1 MTTGCCAH
9 LRWWEMLTKRIIPC
23 LDVRD
28 GRTVKGV
35 NFTNLRD
42 MGCPVELGL
51 MYESQGADELM
62 FLDITASVEG
72 RAAMLEFVERVADTL
87 SIPFT
92 VGGGVSSR
100 EDVTD
105 LLNAGADKVSMNTAA
120 VKRPE
125 LINEVSTQFGSQCCV
140 VAIDARKK
148 DTGEGWE
155 VLVKGGRETTG
166 LEALAWAEE
175 CASRGAGEILL
186 TSWNRDGMQSGFDL
200 EMVKAFSEALPI
212 PVIASG
218 GAANPESFVE
228 VFQKAGA
235 DAALAASIFHDKL
248 YSIHDV
254 KQAVKSA
261 GISVRD

>member
-1 MTTGCCAH
+1 
-9 LRWWEMLTKRIIPC
+9 MLTKRIIPC

-72 RAAMLEFVERVADTL
+72 RAAMLEFVERVADNL

-100 EDVTD
+100 ENVTD

-148 DTGEGWE
+148 ENSNRSLENGGKIEWE
-155 VLVKGGRETTG
+155 VLIKGGRESVG
-166 LEALAWAEE
+166 LDALEWAEE
-175 CASRGAGEILL
+175 CVRRGAGEILL
-186 TSWNRDGMQSGFDL
+186 TSWNRDGMQTGFDI
-200 EMVKAFSEALPI
+200 EMVKVFSERLPI

-228 VFQKAGA
+228 VFEKAGA
-235 DAALAASIFHDKL
+235 DAALAASIFHDKI
-248 YSIHDV
+248 YSIGDV
-254 KQAVKSA
+254 KQAVKNA
-261 GISVRD
+261 GISVRE

>member
-1 MTTGCCAH
+1 
-9 LRWWEMLTKRIIPC
+9 MLTKRIIPC

-35 NFTNLRD
+35 NFTDLRD

-92 VGGGVSSR
+92 VGGGVSTK
-100 EDVTD
+100 ENVTD

-120 VKRPE
+120 VKNPD

-148 DTGEGWE
+148 EGSGDGADAAWE
-155 VLVKGGRETTG
+155 VLIKGGREATG
-166 LEALAWAEE
+166 LDALTWAQE
-175 CASRGAGEILL
+175 CVTRGAGEILL
-186 TSWNRDGMQSGFDL
+186 TSWNRDGMQTGFDL
-200 EMVKAFSEALPI
+200 EMVKAFCERLPI

-218 GAANPESFVE
+218 GAGSPASFVE
-228 VFQKAGA
+228 VFEKANA
-235 DAALAASIFHDKL
+235 DAALAASIFHDRI
-248 YSIHDV
+248 YSIGDV

>member
-1 MTTGCCAH
+1 
-9 LRWWEMLTKRIIPC
+9 MLTKRIIPC

-92 VGGGVSSR
+92 VGGGVNSR
-100 EDVTD
+100 ESVTD

-125 LINEVSTQFGSQCCV
+125 LIKEVSTQFGSQCCV

-148 DTGEGWE
+148 ENGENGSSIEWE
-155 VLVKGGRETTG
+155 VLIKGGRESTG
-166 LEALAWAEE
+166 INALQWAEE
-175 CASRGAGEILL
+175 CARLGAGEILL
-186 TSWNRDGMQSGFDL
+186 TSWNRDGTQNGFDL
-200 EMVKAFSEALPI
+200 EMVKAFSASLPI

-248 YSIHDV
+248 YSIGDV
-254 KQAVKSA
+254 KQALKNA

>member
-1 MTTGCCAH
+1 
-9 LRWWEMLTKRIIPC
+9 MLTKRIIPC

-100 EDVTD
+100 ENVTD

-120 VKRPE
+120 VNRPE
-125 LINEVSTQFGSQCCV
+125 LIYEVSTKFGSQCCV

-148 DTGEGWE
+148 ETGDGWE
-155 VLVKGGRETTG
+155 VLIKGGRETTG
-166 LEALAWAEE
+166 LDALAWAEE
-175 CASRGAGEILL
+175 CAKRGAGEILL
-186 TSWNRDGMQSGFDL
+186 TSWNRDGMQNGFDL
-200 EMVKAFSEALPI
+200 EMVKAFSESLPI

-248 YSIHDV
+248 YSIADV
-254 KQAVKSA
+254 KEAVKSA

>member
-1 MTTGCCAH
+1 
-9 LRWWEMLTKRIIPC
+9 MLTKRIIPC

-186 TSWNRDGMQSGFDL
+186 TSWNRDGMQNGFDL

>member
-1 MTTGCCAH
+1 
-9 LRWWEMLTKRIIPC
+9 MLTKRIIPC

-100 EDVTD
+100 ENVTD

-120 VKRPE
+120 VNRPE

-148 DTGEGWE
+148 DTGDGWE
-155 VLVKGGRETTG
+155 VLIKGGRETTG
-166 LEALAWAEE
+166 LDALAWAEE
-175 CASRGAGEILL
+175 CAKRGAGEILL
-186 TSWNRDGMQSGFDL
+186 TSWNRDGMQNGFDL
-200 EMVKAFSEALPI
+200 EMVKAFSESLPI

-248 YSIHDV
+248 YSIGDV
-254 KQAVKSA
+254 KEVVKNA

>member
-1 MTTGCCAH
+1 
-9 LRWWEMLTKRIIPC
+9 MLTKRIIPC

-92 VGGGVSSR
+92 VGGGVTSR
-100 EDVTD
+100 ESVTD

-125 LINEVSTQFGSQCCV
+125 LVNEVSTQFGSQCCV

-148 DTGEGWE
+148 ENGKTGNWE
-155 VLVKGGRETTG
+155 VLIKGGREATG
-166 LEALAWAEE
+166 LDALAWAEE
-175 CASRGAGEILL
+175 CARRGAGEILL
-186 TSWNRDGMQSGFDL
+186 TSWNRDGMQNGFDL
-200 EMVKAFSEALPI
+200 EMVKAFSETLPI

-248 YSIHDV
+248 YSIGDV
-254 KQAVKSA
+254 KQAVKNA
-261 GISVRD
+261 GFSVRVQEI

>member
-1 MTTGCCAH
+1 
-9 LRWWEMLTKRIIPC
+9 MLTKRIIPC

-72 RAAMLEFVERVADTL
+72 RAAMLEFVERVADNL

-100 EDVTD
+100 DSVTA

-148 DTGEGWE
+148 EAENDEADSKTEWE
-155 VLVKGGRETTG
+155 VLIKGGRESVG
-166 LEALAWAEE
+166 LDALEWAEE
-175 CASRGAGEILL
+175 CVSRGAGEILL
-186 TSWNRDGMQSGFDL
+186 TSWNRDGMQTGFDI
-200 EMVKAFSEALPI
+200 EMVKAFSEKLPI

-218 GAANPESFVE
+218 GAANPASFVE

-235 DAALAASIFHDKL
+235 DAALAASIFHDKI
-248 YSIHDV
+248 YSIGDV
-254 KQAVKSA
+254 KQAVRSA
-261 GISVRD
+261 GISVRY

>member
-1 MTTGCCAH
+1 
-9 LRWWEMLTKRIIPC
+9 MLTKRIIPC

-72 RAAMLEFVERVADTL
+72 RAAMLEFVERVADNL

-100 EDVTD
+100 DNVTD

-120 VKRPE
+120 VIRPE
-125 LINEVSTQFGSQCCV
+125 LINEVSSQFGSQCCV

-148 DTGEGWE
+148 ECDSDSEGEWE
-155 VLVKGGRETTG
+155 VLIKGGRESFG
-166 LEALAWAEE
+166 LDALAWAQE
-175 CASRGAGEILL
+175 CVSRGAGEILL
-186 TSWNRDGMQSGFDL
+186 TSWNRDGMQTGFDI
-200 EMVKAFSEALPI
+200 EMVRAFSQKLPI

-218 GAANPESFVE
+218 GAANPQSFVE
-228 VFQKAGA
+228 VFEKAGA
-235 DAALAASIFHDKL
+235 DAALAASIFHDKI
-248 YSIHDV
+248 YSIGDV
-254 KQAVKSA
+254 KQVVREA

>member
-1 MTTGCCAH
+1 
-9 LRWWEMLTKRIIPC
+9 MLTKRIIPC

-72 RAAMLEFVERVADTL
+72 RAAMLDFVERVADNL

-100 EDVTD
+100 QDVTD
-105 LLNAGADKVSMNTAA
+105 LLNAGADKVSINTAA

-148 DTGEGWE
+148 DETVWE
-155 VLVKGGRETTG
+155 VLIKGGRESVG
-166 LEALAWAEE
+166 LDALAWAEE
-175 CASRGAGEILL
+175 CVSRGAGEILL
-186 TSWNRDGMQSGFDL
+186 TSWNRDGMQNGFDI
-200 EMVKAFSEALPI
+200 EMVKAFSEKLPI

-235 DAALAASIFHDKL
+235 DAALAASIFHDKI
-248 YSIHDV
+248 YSIEDV
-254 KQAVKSA
+254 KKVVRSA
-261 GISVRD
+261 GISIRD

>member
-1 MTTGCCAH
+1 MDSIRRH
-9 LRWWEMLTKRIIPC
+9 DRVSNMLTKRIIPC

-62 FLDITASVEG
+62 FLDITASVEN
-72 RAAMLEFVERVADTL
+72 RAATLEFVERVADHL

-92 VGGGVSSR
+92 VGGGISSR
-100 EDVTD
+100 GNVTEY
-105 LLNAGADKVSMNTAA
+105 LNAGADKVSINTAA
-120 VKRPE
+120 VKRPD
-125 LINEVSTQFGSQCCV
+125 LVNEVSSQFGSQCCV

-148 DTGEGWE
+148 TVGEGWE
-155 VLVKGGRETTG
+155 VLIKGGREAVDLDA
-166 LEALAWAEE
+166 LEWAQD
-175 CASRGAGEILL
+175 CVNRGAGEILL
-186 TSWNRDGMQSGFDL
+186 TSWNRDGMQNGFDL
-200 EMVKAFSEALPI
+200 EMVKAFSEQLTV

-218 GAANPESFVE
+218 GAANPDSFVE

-235 DAALAASIFHDKL
+235 DAALAASIFHDRL
-248 YSIHDV
+248 YSINDV

-261 GISVRD
+261 GISVRE

>member
-1 MTTGCCAH
+1 
-9 LRWWEMLTKRIIPC
+9 MLTKRIIPC

-72 RAAMLEFVERVADTL
+72 RAAMLDFVERVADNL

-100 EDVTD
+100 QDVTD
-105 LLNAGADKVSMNTAA
+105 LLNAGADKVSINTAA

-140 VAIDARKK
+140 VAIDARKT
-148 DTGEGWE
+148 DESVWE
-155 VLVKGGRETTG
+155 VLIKGGRESAG
-166 LEALAWAEE
+166 LDALAWAEE
-175 CASRGAGEILL
+175 CVSRGAGEILL
-186 TSWNRDGMQSGFDL
+186 TSWNRDGMQNGFDI
-200 EMVKAFSEALPI
+200 EMVKAFSENLPI

-218 GAANPESFVE
+218 GAANPQSFVE

-235 DAALAASIFHDKL
+235 DAALAASIFHDKI
-248 YSIHDV
+248 YSIEDV
-254 KQAVKSA
+254 KQVVRSA
-261 GISVRD
+261 GISIRD

>member
-1 MTTGCCAH
+1 
-9 LRWWEMLTKRIIPC
+9 MLTKRIIPC
-23 LDVRD
+23 LDVKD

-72 RAAMLEFVERVADTL
+72 RAAMLEFVERVADKL

-100 EDVTD
+100 DNVTA

-120 VKRPE
+120 VQRPV
-125 LINEVSTQFGSQCCV
+125 LVDEVANQFGSQCCV
-140 VAIDARKK
+140 VAIDARKRT
-148 DTGEGWE
+148 DGDGWE
-155 VLVKGGRETTG
+155 VLVKGGRENTG
-166 LEALAWAEE
+166 LDALQWAKE
-175 CASRGAGEILL
+175 CADRGAGEILL

-200 EMVKAFSEALPI
+200 EMVKAFSESLSV

-218 GAANPESFVE
+218 GAGSPDSFVE
-228 VFQKAGA
+228 VFQKASA
-235 DAALAASIFHDKL
+235 DAALAASIFHDRI
-248 YSIHDV
+248 YSIGDV
-254 KQAVKSA
+254 KQAVKDA
-261 GISVRD
+261 GISVRY

>member
-1 MTTGCCAH
+1 
-9 LRWWEMLTKRIIPC
+9 MLTKRIIPC

-92 VGGGVSSR
+92 VGGGVTSR
-100 EDVTD
+100 ESVTD

-125 LINEVSTQFGSQCCV
+125 LVNEVSTQFGSQCCV
-140 VAIDARKK
+140 VAIDARKRESGT
-148 DTGEGWE
+148 TGNWE
-155 VLVKGGRETTG
+155 VLIKGGRETTG
-166 LEALAWAEE
+166 LDALAWAEE
-175 CASRGAGEILL
+175 CARRGAGEILL
-186 TSWNRDGMQSGFDL
+186 TSWNRDGMQNGFDL
-200 EMVKAFSEALPI
+200 EMVKAFSETLPI

-248 YSIHDV
+248 YSIGDV
-254 KQAVKSA
+254 KQAVKNA
-261 GISVRD
+261 GFSVRVQEI

>member
-1 MTTGCCAH
+1 
-9 LRWWEMLTKRIIPC
+9 MLTKRIIPC

-72 RAAMLEFVERVADTL
+72 RAAMLEFVERVADNL

-100 EDVTD
+100 ENVTD

-148 DTGEGWE
+148 ENGNRSLENGGKIEWE
-155 VLVKGGRETTG
+155 VLIKGGRESVG
-166 LEALAWAEE
+166 LDALEWAQE
-175 CASRGAGEILL
+175 CVRRGAGEILL
-186 TSWNRDGMQSGFDL
+186 TSWNRDGMQTGFDI
-200 EMVKAFSEALPI
+200 EMVKVFSERLPI

-228 VFQKAGA
+228 VFEKAGA
-235 DAALAASIFHDKL
+235 DAALAASIFHDKI
-248 YSIHDV
+248 YSIGDV
-254 KQAVKSA
+254 KQAVKNA
-261 GISVRD
+261 GISVRE

>member
-1 MTTGCCAH
+1 
-9 LRWWEMLTKRIIPC
+9 MLTKRIIPC
-23 LDVRD
+23 LDVKN

-35 NFTNLRD
+35 NFSNLRD

-72 RAAMLEFVERVADTL
+72 RAAMLEFVERVADKL

-100 EDVTD
+100 DNVTA

-120 VKRPE
+120 VQRPE
-125 LINEVSTQFGSQCCV
+125 LVDEVATQFGSQCCV

-148 DTGEGWE
+148 TNADGWE
-155 VLVKGGRETTG
+155 VLIKGGRETTDRDA
-166 LEALAWAEE
+166 LEWAKE
-175 CASRGAGEILL
+175 CCERGAGEILL
-186 TSWNRDGMQSGFDL
+186 TSWNRDGMQNGFDL
-200 EMVKAFSEALPI
+200 EMVKAFSESLSI

-218 GAANPESFVE
+218 GAGSPDCFVE
-228 VFQKAGA
+228 VFQKASA
-235 DAALAASIFHDKL
+235 DAALAASIFHDRI
-248 YSIHDV
+248 YSIGDV
-254 KQAVKSA
+254 KQAVKNA
-261 GISVRD
+261 GISVRH

>member
-1 MTTGCCAH
+1 
-9 LRWWEMLTKRIIPC
+9 MLTKRIIPC

-72 RAAMLEFVERVADTL
+72 RAAMLDFVERVADNL

-100 EDVTD
+100 QDVTD
-105 LLNAGADKVSMNTAA
+105 LLNAGADKVSINTAA

-148 DTGEGWE
+148 DETVWE
-155 VLVKGGRETTG
+155 VLIKGGRESVG
-166 LEALAWAEE
+166 LDALAWAEE
-175 CASRGAGEILL
+175 CVSRGAGEILL
-186 TSWNRDGMQSGFDL
+186 TSWNRDGMQNGFDI
-200 EMVKAFSEALPI
+200 EMVKAFSEKLPI

-235 DAALAASIFHDKL
+235 DAALAASIFHDKI
-248 YSIHDV
+248 YSIEDV
-254 KQAVKSA
+254 KKVVRNA
-261 GISVRD
+261 GISIRD

>member
-1 MTTGCCAH
+1 
-9 LRWWEMLTKRIIPC
+9 MLTKRIIPC
-23 LDVRD
+23 LDVKD

-35 NFTNLRD
+35 NFSNLRD

-72 RAAMLEFVERVADTL
+72 RAAMLEFVERVADKL

-100 EDVTD
+100 DNVTA

-120 VKRPE
+120 VQRPE
-125 LINEVSTQFGSQCCV
+125 LVDEVATQFGSQCCV

-148 DTGEGWE
+148 TDADGWE
-155 VLVKGGRETTG
+155 VLIKGGRETTERDA
-166 LEALAWAEE
+166 LEWAKE
-175 CASRGAGEILL
+175 CCERGAGEILL
-186 TSWNRDGMQSGFDL
+186 TSWNRDGMQNGFDL
-200 EMVKAFSEALPI
+200 EMVKAFSESLSI

-218 GAANPESFVE
+218 GAGSPDSFVE
-228 VFQKAGA
+228 VFQKASA
-235 DAALAASIFHDKL
+235 DAALAASIFHDRI
-248 YSIHDV
+248 YSIGDV
-254 KQAVKSA
+254 KQAVKDA
-261 GISVRD
+261 GISVRF

>member
-1 MTTGCCAH
+1 
-9 LRWWEMLTKRIIPC
+9 MLTKRIIPC

>member
-1 MTTGCCAH
+1 
-9 LRWWEMLTKRIIPC
+9 MLTKRIIPC

-100 EDVTD
+100 ENVTD

-120 VKRPE
+120 VNRPE
-125 LINEVSTQFGSQCCV
+125 LVNEVSTQFGSQCCV

-148 DTGEGWE
+148 DTGDGWE
-155 VLVKGGRETTG
+155 VLIKGGRETTG
-166 LEALAWAEE
+166 LDALAWAEE
-175 CASRGAGEILL
+175 CAKRGAGEILL
-186 TSWNRDGMQSGFDL
+186 TSWNRDGMQNGFDL
-200 EMVKAFSEALPI
+200 EMVKAFSESLPI

-248 YSIHDV
+248 YSIADV
-254 KQAVKSA
+254 KEAVKNA

>member
-1 MTTGCCAH
+1 
-9 LRWWEMLTKRIIPC
+9 MLTKRIIPC

-42 MGCPVELGL
+42 IGCPVDLGL
-51 MYESQGADELM
+51 MYENHGADELM

-92 VGGGVSSR
+92 VGGGVSTK
-100 EDVTD
+100 ENVTD
-105 LLNAGADKVSMNTAA
+105 LLNAGADKVSINTAA
-120 VKRPE
+120 VKNPL
-125 LINEVSTQFGSQCCV
+125 LINAVSTQFGSQCCV

-148 DTGEGWE
+148 ECSGSGVDAVWE
-155 VLVKGGRETTG
+155 VLIKGGRETTG
-166 LEALAWAEE
+166 LDALTWAEE
-175 CASRGAGEILL
+175 CARRGAGEILL
-186 TSWNRDGMQSGFDL
+186 TSWNRDGMQTGFDL
-200 EMVKAFSEALPI
+200 EMVKAFCERLPI

-218 GAANPESFVE
+218 GAANPASFVD
-228 VFQKAGA
+228 VFQKADA
-235 DAALAASIFHDKL
+235 DAALAASIFHDRI
-248 YSIHDV
+248 YSIGDV
-254 KQAVKSA
+254 KQAVRDA

>member
-1 MTTGCCAH
+1 
-9 LRWWEMLTKRIIPC
+9 MLTKRIIPC
-23 LDVRD
+23 LDVKD

-35 NFTNLRD
+35 NFSNLRD

-72 RAAMLEFVERVADTL
+72 RAAMLEFVERVADKL

-100 EDVTD
+100 DNVTA

-120 VKRPE
+120 VQRPE
-125 LINEVSTQFGSQCCV
+125 LVDEVATQFGSQCCV

-148 DTGEGWE
+148 ADADSWE
-155 VLVKGGRETTG
+155 VLIKGGRETTDRDA
-166 LEALAWAEE
+166 LEWAKE
-175 CASRGAGEILL
+175 CCERGAGEILL
-186 TSWNRDGMQSGFDL
+186 TSWNRDGMQNGFDL
-200 EMVKAFSEALPI
+200 EMVKAFSESLSI

-218 GAANPESFVE
+218 GAGSPDSFVE
-228 VFQKAGA
+228 VFQKASA
-235 DAALAASIFHDKL
+235 DAALAASIFHDRI
-248 YSIHDV
+248 YSIGDV
-254 KQAVKSA
+254 KQAVKNA
-261 GISVRD
+261 GISVRY

>member
-1 MTTGCCAH
+1 
-9 LRWWEMLTKRIIPC
+9 MLTKRIIPC

-62 FLDITASVEG
+62 FLDITASVEN
-72 RAAMLEFVERVADTL
+72 RAATLEFVERVADHL

-92 VGGGVSSR
+92 VGGGISSR
-100 EDVTD
+100 DNVTEY
-105 LLNAGADKVSMNTAA
+105 LNAGADKVSINTAA
-120 VKRPE
+120 VKRPD
-125 LINEVSTQFGSQCCV
+125 LVNEVSSQFGSQCCV

-148 DTGEGWE
+148 TVGEGWE
-155 VLVKGGRETTG
+155 VLIKGGREAVDLDA
-166 LEALAWAEE
+166 LEWAQD
-175 CASRGAGEILL
+175 CVNRGAGEILL
-186 TSWNRDGMQSGFDL
+186 TSWNRDGMQNGFDL
-200 EMVKAFSEALPI
+200 EMVKAFSEQLSV

-218 GAANPESFVE
+218 GAANPDSFVE

-235 DAALAASIFHDKL
+235 DAALAASIFHDRL
-248 YSIHDV
+248 YSINDV

-261 GISVRD
+261 GISVRE

>member
-1 MTTGCCAH
+1 
-9 LRWWEMLTKRIIPC
+9 MLTKRIIPC

-72 RAAMLEFVERVADTL
+72 RAAMLEFVERVADNL

-100 EDVTD
+100 GNVTE

-148 DTGEGWE
+148 ENGNDNLDNGGKIEWE
-155 VLVKGGRETTG
+155 VLIKGGRESVG
-166 LEALAWAEE
+166 LDALEWAEE
-175 CASRGAGEILL
+175 CVRRGAGEILL
-186 TSWNRDGMQSGFDL
+186 TSWNRDGMQTGFDI
-200 EMVKAFSEALPI
+200 EMVKAFSERLPI

-228 VFQKAGA
+228 VFEKAGA
-235 DAALAASIFHDKL
+235 DAALAASIFHDKI
-248 YSIHDV
+248 YSIGDV
-254 KQAVKSA
+254 KLAVKNA
-261 GISVRD
+261 GISVRE

>member
-1 MTTGCCAH
+1 
-9 LRWWEMLTKRIIPC
+9 MLTKRIIPC
-23 LDVRD
+23 LDVKD

-35 NFTNLRD
+35 NFSNLRD

-72 RAAMLEFVERVADTL
+72 RSAMLEFVERVADKL

-100 EDVTD
+100 DDVTA

-120 VKRPE
+120 VRRPE
-125 LINEVSTQFGSQCCV
+125 VVDEVATQFGSQCCV

-148 DTGEGWE
+148 TDGDGWE
-155 VLVKGGRETTG
+155 VLVKGGREATG
-166 LEALAWAEE
+166 LDALEWAKE
-175 CASRGAGEILL
+175 CAKRGAGEILL
-186 TSWNRDGMQSGFDL
+186 TSWNRDGMQNGFDL
-200 EMVKAFSEALPI
+200 EMVKAFSETLSI

-218 GAANPESFVE
+218 GAGNPESFVE
-228 VFQKAGA
+228 VFQKASA
-235 DAALAASIFHDKL
+235 DAALAASIFHDRI
-248 YSIHDV
+248 YSIGDV
-254 KQAVKSA
+254 KQAVKNA
-261 GISVRD
+261 GISVRY

>member
-1 MTTGCCAH
+1 
-9 LRWWEMLTKRIIPC
+9 MLAKRIIPC

-42 MGCPVELGL
+42 MGCPVDLGL

-92 VGGGVSSR
+92 VGGGVSSG
-100 EDVTD
+100 ENVTD

-125 LINEVSTQFGSQCCV
+125 LISEVSKQFGSQCCV

-148 DTGEGWE
+148 ESGNGWE
-155 VLVKGGRETTG
+155 VLIKGGRETTG
-166 LEALAWAEE
+166 LDALAWAEE
-175 CASRGAGEILL
+175 CVSRGAGEILL
-186 TSWNRDGMQSGFDL
+186 TSWNRDGMQTGFDL
-200 EMVKAFSEALPI
+200 EMVKAFSSALPI

-218 GAANPESFVE
+218 GAADPNSFVE

-235 DAALAASIFHDKL
+235 DAALAASIFHDRL
-248 YSIHDV
+248 YSIGDV
-254 KQAVKSA
+254 KQAVKNA

>member
-1 MTTGCCAH
+1 
-9 LRWWEMLTKRIIPC
+9 MLTKRIIPC

-72 RAAMLEFVERVADTL
+72 RAAMLEFVERVADNL

-100 EDVTD
+100 GNVTE

-148 DTGEGWE
+148 ENGNDNLDNGGKIEWE
-155 VLVKGGRETTG
+155 VLIKGGRESVG
-166 LEALAWAEE
+166 LDALEWAEE
-175 CASRGAGEILL
+175 CVRRGAGEILL
-186 TSWNRDGMQSGFDL
+186 TSWNRDGMQTGFDI
-200 EMVKAFSEALPI
+200 EMVKAFSERLPI

-228 VFQKAGA
+228 VFEKAGA
-235 DAALAASIFHDKL
+235 DAALAASIFHDKI
-248 YSIHDV
+248 YSIGDV
-254 KQAVKSA
+254 KLAVRNA
-261 GISVRD
+261 GISVRE

>member
-1 MTTGCCAH
+1 
-9 LRWWEMLTKRIIPC
+9 MLTKRIIPC

-100 EDVTD
+100 ENVTD

-120 VKRPE
+120 VNRPE

-148 DTGEGWE
+148 DTGDGWE
-155 VLVKGGRETTG
+155 VLIKGGRETTG
-166 LEALAWAEE
+166 LDALAWAEE
-175 CASRGAGEILL
+175 CAKRGAGEILL
-186 TSWNRDGMQSGFDL
+186 TSWNRDGMQNGFDL
-200 EMVKAFSEALPI
+200 EMVKAFSESLPI

-248 YSIHDV
+248 YSIADV
-254 KQAVKSA
+254 KEAVKSA